1 MKMFSNASNA
11 RRGARQAGLTDFA
24 IVEVDGKFG
33 FEEKFSFDAPAHEPA
48 PEPTKADKRS
58 KAIAAVEASKP
69 PRKAK
74 AVKAPKAPKVAKA
87 AKAAARKSRPPS
99 EKPGTKGAQL
109 IAMVTKGATITELME
124 ALGWLP
130 HTTRGALSR
139 LSTAGYTITRTKV
152 GAESHYIAC

>member
-74 AVKAPKAPKVAKA
+74 AVKAPKAKAVAKA
-87 AKAAARKSRPPS
+87 PAKKALVKD
-99 EKPGTKGAQL
+99 QL
-109 IAMVTKGATITELME
+109 FAMITNGATTAQIAE
-124 ALGWLP
+124 AFGWLP

-139 LSTAGYTITRTKV
+139 FCQMYNVKMAN
-152 GAESHYIAC
+152 A